1 MRGRSF
7 VEHVETEMIANK
19 SGKKA
24 GEEHE
29 NKIVIVG

>member
-24 GEEHE
+24 VRSM
-29 NKIVIVG
+29 KIKL